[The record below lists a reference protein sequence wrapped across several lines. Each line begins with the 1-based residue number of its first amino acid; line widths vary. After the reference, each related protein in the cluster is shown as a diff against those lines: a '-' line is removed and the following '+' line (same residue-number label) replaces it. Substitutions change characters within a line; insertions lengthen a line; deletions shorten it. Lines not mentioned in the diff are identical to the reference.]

1 MTYIDYLNNFNR
13 WLETNALPASSQ
25 LMYFK
30 LLDVFNRT
38 GWAEK
43 VGVDNL
49 RLQLMIEA
57 GTGKTAI
64 RARDAL
70 VKAGLVTY
78 TKGKKGTPN
87 SYSLCDIT
95 VIQYGNPV
103 INTVG
108 NTVINDG
115 KNDSVNDSE
124 SENPV
129 VCTVENTVT
138 NPVINTVGNTVI
150 NDSHIKTKNKTK
162 TKKSITPYIPP
173 YDDYGFSDAV
183 KKILDEW
190 FTYKAVALKFK
201 YEEISAKKLLS
212 QVSNAIDKF
221 GEQAVIS
228 QIDTAIAGCWK
239 GMNLHRMQP
248 EPSKF
253 QGSRQQQSSGNIFA
267 KLALE
272 EMEGGG
278 FDIT

>member
-57 GTGKTAI
+57 GTEKTAI

-103 INTVG
+103 IN
-108 NTVINDG
+108 
-115 KNDSVNDSE
+115 
-124 SENPV
+124 
-129 VCTVENTVT
+129 TVENTVT

>member
-57 GTGKTAI
+57 GTEKTAI

-108 NTVINDG
+108 NTVIND
-115 KNDSVNDSE
+115 
-124 SENPV
+124 
-129 VCTVENTVT
+129 
-138 NPVINTVGNTVI
+138 
-150 NDSHIKTKNKTK
+150 SHIKTKNKTK

-183 KKILDEW
+183 KKILDDW
-190 FTYKAVALKFK
+190 FTYKAERKDK
-201 YEEISAKKLLS
+201 YTETSAKKLLS
-212 QVSNAIDKF
+212 QVANTIDKF

-228 QIDTAIAGCWK
+228 QIDNAIANRWQ
-239 GMNLHRMQP
+239 GMNLHRMQT